1 MSQSSTIARTS
12 TAEATRRAHRRAT
25 QKRWMA
31 ALVLVLCVGSADAGD
46 QISEAE
52 TALFLADHFKS
63 VKAPSVLRYEFTKR
77 GSMEDGFSDTVE
89 ISVQQAKGGKTKTV
103 TTRCLSGTKKIELP
117 AIERAE
123 GNPVVLCFL
132 ERDIREMERL
142 TGGKSNYFRKR
153 IRLALADSAEVKSV
167 KIPLGNQQL
176 DARQIRIA
184 PYADDPMRERY
195 RGYADKYYVFT
206 LSESIPGGV
215 YEIDA
220 VIPAAAAKGKAG
232 DDKAP
237 PLIEEVL
244 ILKSGKTT
252 EKKS

>member
-1 MSQSSTIARTS
+1 MSVQIGTGTGSARDTRH
-12 TAEATRRAHRRAT
+12 TAHVRWRGLFAATL
-25 QKRWMA
+25 MA
-31 ALVLVLCVGSADAGD
+31 ALGIRSAGAGD

-52 TALFLADHFKS
+52 NALFLADHFRS
-63 VKAPSVLRYEFTKR
+63 VRASTVLRYEFTKR
-77 GSMEDGFSDTVE
+77 GSMEDGFADTVE
-89 ISVQQAKGGKTKTV
+89 ISVQQAKGAKVKTV
-103 TTRCLSGTKKIELP
+103 STRCLSGAKKIELP
-117 AIERAE
+117 AVERAE

-153 IRLALADSAEVKSV
+153 IRLALADSAEVKPV
-167 KIPLGNQQL
+167 TIPFGGQQL

-206 LSESIPGGV
+206 LSEKIPGGV

-220 VIPAAAAKGKAG
+220 VIPAPATGGKAT

-252 EKKS
+252 EKKF

>member
-1 MSQSSTIARTS
+1 MSQPPNIVTTP
-12 TAEATRRAHRRAT
+12 TAEAACRSRSTRRLF
-25 QKRWMA
+25 A
-31 ALVLVLCVGSADAGD
+31 ALILALGVGSAGAGD

-77 GSMEDGFSDTVE
+77 GSMENGFSDTVE
-89 ISVQQAKGGKTKTV
+89 ISVQQAKGAKAKTV
-103 TTRCLSGTKKIELP
+103 TTRCLSGAKKIELP

-153 IRLALADSAEVKSV
+153 IRLALADSAEVKPV
-167 KIPLGNQQL
+167 TIALGNQQI

-206 LSESIPGGV
+206 LSEKIPGGV

-220 VIPAAAAKGKAG
+220 VIPAPAAEGSPGA
-232 DDKAP
+232 DKAP

-252 EKKS
+252 GKKI